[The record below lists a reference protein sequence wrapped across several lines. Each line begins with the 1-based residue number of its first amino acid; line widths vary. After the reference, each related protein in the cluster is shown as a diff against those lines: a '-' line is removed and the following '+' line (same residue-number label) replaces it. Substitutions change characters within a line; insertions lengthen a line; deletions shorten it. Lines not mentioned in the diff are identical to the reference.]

1 MRTVKEIETAIKDLP
16 RVEFMALANVI
27 AAHQAALW
35 EEQEDTDSAA
45 SLEFLYESEEAEDQF
60 ENEEEREYAEF

>member
-1 MRTVKEIETAIKDLP
+1 MRTVKEIEAAIKDLP

-60 ENEEEREYAEF
+60 ENEEELEYAEF

>member
-1 MRTVKEIETAIKDLP
+1 MCTVKEIEAAIRELP

-35 EEQEDTDSAA
+35 EEQNDTDSAS
-45 SLEFLYESEEAEDQF
+45 SLEFLYEGEEAEAQF
-60 ENEEEREYAEF
+60 ETEEELECAGF

>member
-45 SLEFLYESEEAEDQF
+45 SLEVLYESEEAEDQF

>member
-27 AAHQAALW
+27 AAHQAALC